1 MLRRFSIVVGQ
12 IGIGLALALCGAIS
26 AAGQDTPNLLGTWAG
41 VSETIVAGS
50 TNHHPR
56 APGDTQADPRL
67 VSVPITVIVDQ
78 QDGRR
83 FSGTVNSPSAS
94 ERIVGVV
101 TRDGRILWVDEDG
114 YNEGVLIDDNRME
127 ICYLLVQP
135 LIQLAS
141 CVDMVRE
148 P

>member
-1 MLRRFSIVVGQ
+1 MRLRHAVIAA
-12 IGIGLALALCGAIS
+12 ALALVTATP
-26 AAGQDTPNLLGTWAG
+26 AAAQDYPDLLGTWAG

-50 TNHHPR
+50 TNHHQR
-56 APGDTQADPRL
+56 APGETQPDPRL
-67 VSVPITVIVDQ
+67 VSVPITVIIDQ

-101 TRDGRILWVDEDG
+101 TSEGRILWVDEDG
-114 YNEGVLIDDNRME
+114 YNEGVMIDDDRMD

-141 CVDMVRE
+141 CVEMVRD